1 MTHERRL
8 VDDKTTYLG
17 MHLRSPIVASAG
29 PLTGNPTMWRRLEA
43 AGAGAI
49 VLPSLFE
56 EQIEHD
62 IFAVAAAHDRSTDV
76 SAEALTFYPDLDA
89 IAAGPARHLDLVED
103 AVACVD
109 IPVIASLNGTTPG
122 GWVRYAR
129 SLEAAGAAAIELNVY
144 EMVTDPRCT
153 ADDVERRLVE
163 LVEEVRA
170 EITVPLAVK
179 LGPWFTSLGHLVV
192 ALCDAGAD
200 GVVLFNRFY
209 QPDID
214 VETLQVTPRLQLSS
228 PGEVRLPLHWIGAL
242 RGTVACSLAASTG
255 VHTGNDVL
263 KLLLAGADVV
273 MATSS
278 LLLRGPE
285 HIGVMRDELREWMLL
300 HEFESVRQIQ
310 GAMSRANVPDPQAY
324 DRLNYYQVLQS
335 WTSPVTG

>member
-1 MTHERRL
+1 MTDL
-8 VDDKTTYLG
+8 STTYLG
-17 MHLRSPIVASAG
+17 MHLRSPLIASAG
-29 PLTGNPTMWRRLEA
+29 PLTGNPAMWGRLEE

-62 IFAVAAAHDRSTDV
+62 IFAAASAFDRSTDV
-76 SAEALTFYPDLDA
+76 SAEALTFFPDLDS
-89 IAAGPARHLDLVED
+89 IAAGPHRHLDLVED
-103 AVACVD
+103 AVERVD
-109 IPVIASLNGTTPG
+109 IPVIASINGTTPG

-129 SLEAAGAAAIELNVY
+129 SLESAGAAAIELNVY
-144 EMVTDPRCT
+144 EMVTNPGLS
-153 ADDVERRLVE
+153 AADVERRLIE

-192 ALCDAGAD
+192 GLCAAGAD

-214 VETLQVTPRLQLSS
+214 VETLQMTPRLHLSS

-242 RGTVACSLAASTG
+242 RSTVDCSLAASTG
-255 VHTGNDVL
+255 VHTGDDLL
-263 KLLLAGADVV
+263 KLLLVGADAV

-285 HIGVMRDELREWMLL
+285 HLAVMRDGLREWMLM
-300 HEFESVRQIQ
+300 HEYESVRQLQ

-335 WTSPVTG
+335 WTSPVRG

>member
-1 MTHERRL
+1 MTDL
-8 VDDKTTYLG
+8 STTYLG
-17 MHLRSPIVASAG
+17 LHLRSPIVASAG
-29 PLTGNPTMWRRLEA
+29 PLTGNPSMWGRLA
-43 AGAGAI
+43 ASGAGAI

-62 IFAVAAAHDRSTDV
+62 IFAIASAHDRSTDV
-76 SAEALTFYPDLDA
+76 SAEALTFFPDLDS
-89 IAAGPARHLDLVED
+89 IAAGPDRHLDLVED
-103 AVACVD
+103 AVRRVD

-129 SLEAAGAAAIELNVY
+129 SLESAGAAAIELNVY

-153 ADDVERRLVE
+153 AADVERRLVE

-170 EITVPLAVK
+170 EIRVPLAVK

-192 ALCDAGAD
+192 ALRDAGAD

-228 PGEVRLPLHWIGAL
+228 PGEARLPLHWIGAL
-242 RGTVACSLAASTG
+242 RSSVDCSLAASTG
-255 VHTGNDVL
+255 VHSGNDAL

-273 MATSS
+273 MTTSA
-278 LLLRGPE
+278 LLLHGPE
-285 HIGVMRDELREWMLL
+285 HIAAIRDDLRTWMQL
-300 HEFESVRQIQ
+300 HEYESVRQLQ

-335 WTSPVTG
+335 WKPSVTG